1 MSSRVQGSGFRVQ
14 ELLAPSRDQAWS
26 RYGGVTADE
35 WIGTVRGTQY
45 PVLRTKCRAVSTPR
59 RVVSLLLLLLLP
71 AATFAAE
78 SYADHLSS
86 LAAKCDDLGLKE
98 HAALTRAWNIQR
110 YPGRHYLFLPLITDP
125 TTPKSGSPE
134 SAAQWHNRLLDLRR
148 EHAGELFNQAKAAS
162 DQSQPT
168 RAYQLL
174 FEVLREDPEHA
185 EARRILGYVKA
196 GGQWRWPDWEKATPR
211 KPPLNHPKLGWR
223 ASSYWSLEMP
233 HFQIVSN
240 HSSNEILEAARE
252 LENLHTLWRQ
262 IFFRYW
268 STPAALAA
276 RFSGSN
282 EPLAHERPK
291 MQVVLFQSQ
300 KEYAAYVASAHPKA
314 AATLGLYNDKEHIS
328 YFFGGDKSVY
338 PTWYHE
344 ATHQLFQEA
353 VPGVRDQPGQ
363 QRNFWALEGAALYM
377 ESLANRGTFWTAGGC
392 ESDRLQ
398 FARYR
403 TLSGEQRPLARLTAF
418 SRNEIQNNDDIGRIY
433 THAAGLTHFLLDG
446 ADGKY
451 RDAFTDLLTAIYRG
465 EDTAD
470 SLQKFTGQPLPKLDE
485 QYGAFLNVT
494 DDDVAGIPDP
504 VNLRNLSLCRTRVTD
519 KGLARFAGCKNL
531 KWLDLSFTGATD
543 DGLKNFAANRN
554 LKQLFLEGTHIT
566 AASLPLISTFSLLE
580 ELDLSRLP
588 IGDNDLAHLRSLKR
602 LEELN
607 AENTQITAEGLKK
620 LRTAL
625 PKLK

>member
-1 MSSRVQGSGFRVQ
+1 
-14 ELLAPSRDQAWS
+14 
-26 RYGGVTADE
+26 
-35 WIGTVRGTQY
+35 
-45 PVLRTKCRAVSTPR
+45 
-59 RVVSLLLLLLLP
+59 
-71 AATFAAE
+71 
-78 SYADHLSS
+78 
-86 LAAKCDDLGLKE
+86 
-98 HAALTRAWNIQR
+98 
-110 YPGRHYLFLPLITDP
+110 
-125 TTPKSGSPE
+125 
-134 SAAQWHNRLLDLRR
+134 LLDLRR
-148 EHAGELFNQAKAAS
+148 EHAAELFNQAKAAS
-162 DQSQPT
+162 DQKQPT

-174 FEVLREDPEHA
+174 FEVLREDPEYG
-185 EARRILGYVKA
+185 EARRILGYIKA
-196 GGQWRWPDWEKATPR
+196 GGQWRLPEWEKATPR

-223 ASSYWSLEMP
+223 AGSYWSLESP
-233 HFQIVSN
+233 HFQIVSK

-268 STPAALAA
+268 STHEALAA
-276 RFSGSN
+276 RFAGSN
-282 EPLAHERPK
+282 EPLARERPK

-314 AATLGLYNDKEHIS
+314 ATTLGLYNDKEHIS

-363 QRNFWALEGAALYM
+363 QRCFWALEGAALYM

-403 TLSGEQRPLARLTAF
+403 TLSGDELPLARLTAL
-418 SRNEIQNNDDIGRIY
+418 SRDDIQNSDDIGRIY
-433 THAAGLTHFLLDG
+433 TQAAGLAHFFIDG
-446 ADGKY
+446 ENDKY
-451 RDAFTDLLTAIYRG
+451 CEGFTDLLIAIYRG

-470 SLQKFTGQPLPKLDE
+470 SLEKLTEQPLNRLDE
-485 QYGAFLNVT
+485 QYREFLNVT
-494 DDDVAGIPDP
+494 DNDLAGVPDP
-504 VNLRNLSLCRTRVTD
+504 TSVRNLSLCRARITD
-519 KGLARFAGCKNL
+519 KGLSRFAGTKNL

-554 LKQLFLEGTHIT
+554 LKQLFLEGTQIT
-566 AASLPLISTFSLLE
+566 AASLPLIGTFTLLE
-580 ELDLSRLP
+580 ELDLSRLA

-602 LEELN
+602 LEEFN
-607 AENTQITAEGLKK
+607 TDNTQITADGLKK